1 MSKTHRL
8 VRFELLFNFVLPNLV
23 AAKEPAVNKTGSRRP
38 RNVELLLPLLGLVV
52 VVLLVLLLL
61 FLYKG
66 LVEEIDAVSLGEPL
80 GLLKLS
86 AFIDELIIS
95 IGRKHWASGLKV
107 VVTSRSA
114 AQLSSDVS
122 VCFCSEYKIFTGPFS
137 PMRKLTSPGSTQTD
151 SSAGKLSKISPI
163 GTPLSRAATSNTI
176 SVGSDVF
183 RQRYAEPCWWLKLK
197 LILIMQRNYLRC
209 GHAHLE
215 RLVGIPVTLKLILQS
230 FFQLLAKDVHPS
242 TWKFIV

>member
-52 VVLLVLLLL
+52 VVLLLLLLL

-80 GLLKLS
+80 GLLRLS

-95 IGRKHWASGLKV
+95 IGRKH
-107 VVTSRSA
+107 
-114 AQLSSDVS
+114 
-122 VCFCSEYKIFTGPFS
+122 
-137 PMRKLTSPGSTQTD
+137 
-151 SSAGKLSKISPI
+151 
-163 GTPLSRAATSNTI
+163 
-176 SVGSDVF
+176 
-183 RQRYAEPCWWLKLK
+183 
-197 LILIMQRNYLRC
+197 
-209 GHAHLE
+209 
-215 RLVGIPVTLKLILQS
+215 
-230 FFQLLAKDVHPS
+230 
-242 TWKFIV
+242 